1 MTRKAIEKES
11 RKNNRDSQ
19 HVGGELMKAN
29 RQKLTL
35 TMARACVNTADLQ
48 KATGMPM
55 PTVKNVMTGRSVLP
69 ATIGK
74 VAKALGVDVT
84 EILEDQEG

>member
-1 MTRKAIEKES
+1 MTNQHKKARRSGEGQAME
-11 RKNNRDSQ
+11 
-19 HVGGELMKAN
+19 GGEPMKAN

-35 TMARACVNTADLQ
+35 AMARACVNTADLQ

-55 PTVKNVMTGRSVLP
+55 PTVKNVITGRSVLP